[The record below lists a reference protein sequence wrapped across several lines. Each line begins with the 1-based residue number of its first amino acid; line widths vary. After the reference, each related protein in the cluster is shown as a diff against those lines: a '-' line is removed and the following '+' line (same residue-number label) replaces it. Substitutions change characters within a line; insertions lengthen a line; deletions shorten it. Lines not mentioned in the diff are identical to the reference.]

1 METELCLVV
10 YNYESFMPGY
20 LIGHTH
26 SKMKKY
32 TLNVTGAL
40 QAVGPMGFW
49 RRSDYQGPRRTGE
62 PP

>member
-26 SKMKKY
+26 GKMKKY
-32 TLNVTGAL
+32 TLNVTGAV
-40 QAVGPMGFW
+40 QAMGPMGFW
-49 RRSDYQGPRRTGE
+49 RRE
-62 PP
+62 